1 MTHDATTPSELDL
14 IAALFPAFD
23 FEGLIAR
30 GAAGPVYKA
39 RQRSLDRD
47 VAIRLVPRETSAD
60 PVFRRSFQAMAKS
73 MANLAHPGVIR
84 VYDSGELE
92 GQLFMVM
99 EFVPGKSLR
108 HSARGKAVE
117 PRQATQIVL
126 DLCQGLAHA
135 HGKGIAHGALHPA
148 NVLLTQKCEP
158 KIGNFGLISGSGPQE
173 TPAACHA
180 PTPQADVHA
189 IGLILQELLTGTPA
203 GTAGG
208 PPVAI
213 PDARLAAICQKAL
226 HPDPAQRFPDAA
238 AFADALGQWSAPRA
252 ALQTPLHR
260 PTAAYRPMAPATTKA
275 PAVAYPGARPGR
287 GILVHATIIAA
298 LLLAIHG
305 VWGAYQA
312 KQESLAR
319 LRSMEESKPRIIIVN
334 AQPGKETRG
343 KIDSS
348 LVQLKP

>member
-1 MTHDATTPSELDL
+1 MTHNATIPSELDS

-23 FEGLIAR
+23 FEGLIAH
-30 GAAGPVYKA
+30 GTFGPVYKA

-47 VAIRLVPRETSAD
+47 VAIRIVPRETSAD
-60 PVFRRSFQAMAKS
+60 PAFRRSFQAMAKS

-84 VYDSGELE
+84 VYDSGELD
-92 GQLFMVM
+92 GQLFTVM

-108 HSARGKAVE
+108 HSARGKAVD
-117 PRQATQIVL
+117 PRQATRIVL
-126 DLCQGLAHA
+126 DLCHGLAHA
-135 HGKGIAHGALHPA
+135 HGKGIAHGTLDPA
-148 NVLLTQKCEP
+148 NILLTQKCEP
-158 KIGNFGLISGSGPQE
+158 KIGNFGLISSSGPQE
-173 TPAACHA
+173 LPAACHA

-189 IGLILQELLTGTPA
+189 IGLILRELLTGIPA
-203 GTAGG
+203 GTAGA

-213 PDARLAAICQKAL
+213 PDAKLAGICSKAL
-226 HPDPAQRFPDAA
+226 HPDPAQRFADAA
-238 AFADALGQWSAPRA
+238 EFADALGQWSAPRA
-252 ALQTPLHR
+252 PLHTPLHR
-260 PTAAYRPMAPATTKA
+260 PTAPYRPQVPATAKV
-275 PAVAYPGARPGR
+275 PPVAYPGARAGR
-287 GILVHATIIAA
+287 GMLVHATIIAA

-319 LRSMEESKPRIIIVN
+319 LRSMEESKPRVIIIN

-343 KIDSS
+343 KMDSS